1 MLSYVFGKSKNKRG
15 WLRVVEA
22 CMAIIILI
30 GFVMIIM
37 NKAEV
42 KETNM
47 QERVNDLVLKIE
59 KDNVIRQEILNLN
72 CDDLDCGNIIL
83 DYDYAFS
90 IEDLV
95 TPKSCEGGMEKPLNK
110 EIFASSIIIASSE
123 NYKKFTLYI
132 WE

>member
-30 GFVMIIM
+30 WFVMIIM

-47 QERVNDLVLKIE
+47 QQRANDLVLKIE
-59 KDNVIRQEILNLN
+59 KDNVIRQGILNLN

-95 TPKSCEGGMEKPLNK
+95 TLKSCEGGMEKPLNK